1 MTKQNVEPMIVY
13 VLKRCIKKGI
23 SPNKTSDILTNYT
36 LNIQEC
42 FVASLDKICL
52 VFKESFFKF

>member
-42 FVASLDKICL
+42 FVASLD
-52 VFKESFFKF
+52 